1 MSDRRGSATA
11 GRGSAA
17 EPMENL
23 GGRLKRAR
31 QKSGLA
37 LREVARQLGVSASF
51 VSQMENGKSTPSVA
65 TLYSMAQLLD
75 VSIDELFS
83 GEHVDAVGDHN
94 PTLARRFDARRTAHD
109 ASTHSASAH
118 CVPGRADGR
127 RHGADQPIRAR
138 LTRRCVAA

>member
-83 GEHVDAVGDHN
+83 GEHVDAVATQSDA
-94 PTLARRFDARRTAHD
+94 ARRFGAGPGARAGARAR
-109 ASTHSASAH
+109 SAVAGGDQ
-118 CVPGRADGR
+118 P
-127 RHGADQPIRAR
+127 GADQPVRAR
-138 LTRRCVAA
+138 LTRRCVAT